1 MALSLDE
8 NTKRLIKESATI
20 IQKEKIDIQKMLQ

>member
-8 NTKRLIKESATI
+8 NAKRLIKESATI